1 MKILDVALN
10 AAIILSATL
19 FLAYIGL
26 YYFDFGLFVTLP
38 ESITKFFTDM
48 PALQYAA
55 LAITVAALI
64 AKMPVGRAIK
74 RREAERR
81 I

>member
-38 ESITKFFTDM
+38 ESVTTFFTDV
-48 PALQYAA
+48 PSLQYVA
-55 LAITVAALI
+55 LAIAVAAFI
-64 AKMPVGRAIK
+64 AKAPVGRALK
-74 RREAERR
+74 RREAERLV
-81 I
+81 